1 MNDNAEL
8 VKKIRE
14 RSGLSR
20 KDFCE
25 IYGIPYQ
32 TMTDWELGHRNP
44 PDYLVRFMAY
54 YVEYQKTINNKENNK
69 HNK

>member
-1 MNDNAEL
+1 MSNNAEL

-14 RSGLSR
+14 RTGLSR

-25 IYGIPYQ
+25 KYGIPYQ
-32 TMTDWELGHRNP
+32 TVTDWELGHRNP

-54 YVEYQKTINNKENNK
+54 YIEFQNNEEKSNQDK
-69 HNK
+69 K